1 MKDTTFL
8 RARVMQATVNGVI
21 EWRVYL
27 DGELIA
33 RFAQY
38 NHATLFSDIL
48 NKSDV

>member
-1 MKDTTFL
+1 MKDTEFR

-33 RFAQY
+33 RFVQY

-48 NKSDV
+48 NNKRK